1 MGSEEQIAQL
11 TAKLKELETLIAQ
24 QAEAPA
30 VQPGPI
36 KVTIPRE
43 RKL

>member
-1 MGSEEQIAQL
+1 MGSEEQMAQL
-11 TAKLKELETLIAQ
+11 TAKLKETLIAQ